1 MTAAETSHVTTEGVM
16 KAITSYAESPDRQHF
31 TTLDIA
37 RFMEVDEYPVRSAVS
52 WLNRYQMIE
61 VVPGVRS
68 KRYTKAHGEEYSAT
82 VYQVRKT
89 SEAADFVTL
98 TRVFCGG

>member
-1 MTAAETSHVTTEGVM
+1 MNVTTESVM
-16 KAITSYAESPDRQHF
+16 KAIRAYVTSADHKHF

-37 RFMEVDEYPVRSAVS
+37 RSMGAEEYPVRAAVT
-52 WLNRYQMIE
+52 WLNRYRHIE

-68 KRYTKAHGEEYSAT
+68 RRYTKAHGEEYSAT
-82 VYQVRKT
+82 VYQVREA
-89 SEAADFVTL
+89 SEQADFATL